1 MCSLSKGNIL
11 LALSSNEFL
20 QFFLSWF
27 SLILLCNFAFT
38 LPGGTI
44 WHSDISLIRTEYY
57 FQSRPKIVFSHK
69 PTRLRQFMSH
79 QHVIEC
85 NIHPIWTTFGWKS
98 AANLKLTA
106 HVVQHMFWLMSSI
119 IIKLVNIRSFLHLS
133 FIHHS
138 FPSSNACM
146 TTTVVCSGHWLPLW
160 LVKRVNERNG
170 LSHSQYVEP
179 GYFIHKLWNQWDR
192 YACACSRCVT
202 YKNN

>member
-11 LALSSNEFL
+11 LTLSSNEFL

-119 IIKLVNIRSFLHLS
+119 IIKLVNTYVPSPQLHSS
-133 FIHHS
+133 FISFVERMYDDDSRLLWSLIAALTRETERCKRAERFGPQSVCRTRLFHS
-138 FPSSNACM
+138 
-146 TTTVVCSGHWLPLW
+146 
-160 LVKRVNERNG
+160 
-170 LSHSQYVEP
+170 
-179 GYFIHKLWNQWDR
+179 
-192 YACACSRCVT
+192 
-202 YKNN
+202 